1 VAVER
6 ITIAIP
12 YHAGLAYLERAIAS
26 ALAQSRPPATIIV
39 SDDSDSPEE
48 AAQLVAGLA
57 NARVRHV
64 SAAHGAGMV
73 ANWNRCLELA
83 ETELVTLLHAD
94 DELLPEY
101 CARME
106 DAAAV
111 HPKSAALFCAAKII
125 DGAGRPRF
133 SLPDWIKTWLVPIGE
148 GPILLAGE
156 RGLRLL
162 LHGNFVMCPTLCWRR
177 AILGERRFVPRWKQ
191 VQDLELL
198 CRLLLEGETL
208 VGIRHEIYAYRRHDA
223 SATALQSE
231 NLLRFEE
238 EIALYDVLAEST
250 LARGWRRAARAARGK
265 RIIRLHLLFLIA
277 LDLVKLHLRR
287 IPAKLKLLGVG
298 RLATR

>member
-1 VAVER
+1 MEVER

-12 YHAGLAYLERAIAS
+12 YHAGLAHLERAIAS
-26 ALAQSRPPATIIV
+26 ALAQSRPPARIIV

-48 AAQLVAGLA
+48 AARLVAGLA
-57 NARVRHV
+57 NTRVRHV
-64 SAAHGAGMV
+64 MAAPGAGMV

-111 HPKSAALFCAAKII
+111 HTKTAALFCAAKII
-125 DGAGRPRF
+125 DETGRPRF
-133 SLPDWIKTWLVPIGE
+133 SFPDWIKKWLMPIGE

-162 LHGNFVMCPTLCWRR
+162 LRGNFVMCPTLCWRR
-177 AILGERRFVPRWKQ
+177 AVLGERRFVPRWKQ

-198 CRLLLEGETL
+198 SRLLIEGETL
-208 VGIRHEIYAYRRHDA
+208 VGIRDTVYAYRRHDA

-231 NLLRFEE
+231 SLLRFEE
-238 EIALYDVLAEST
+238 EIALYDALVQST
-250 LARGWRRAARAARGK
+250 LTRGWLHATRTARGK

-277 LDLVKLHLRR
+277 FDLVKLRLHR

-298 RLATR
+298 W

>member
-1 VAVER
+1 MEVER

-12 YHAGLAYLERAIAS
+12 YHAGLAHLERAIAS
-26 ALAQSRPPATIIV
+26 ALAQSRPPARIIV

-48 AAQLVAGLA
+48 AARLVAGLA
-57 NARVRHV
+57 NTRVRHV
-64 SAAHGAGMV
+64 MAAPGAGMV

-111 HPKSAALFCAAKII
+111 HTKTAALFCAAKII
-125 DGAGRPRF
+125 DETGRPRF
-133 SLPDWIKTWLVPIGE
+133 SFPDWIKKWLMPIGE

-156 RGLRLL
+156 RGLQLL
-162 LHGNFVMCPTLCWRR
+162 LQGNFVMCPTLCWRR
-177 AILGERRFVPRWKQ
+177 AVLGERRFVPRWKQ

-198 CRLLLEGETL
+198 SRLLIEGETL
-208 VGIRHEIYAYRRHDA
+208 VGIRDTVYAYRRHDA

-231 NLLRFEE
+231 SLLRFEE
-238 EIALYDVLAEST
+238 EIALYDALVQST
-250 LARGWRRAARAARGK
+250 LTRGWLHATRTARGK

-277 LDLVKLHLRR
+277 FDLVKLRLHR

-298 RLATR
+298 W